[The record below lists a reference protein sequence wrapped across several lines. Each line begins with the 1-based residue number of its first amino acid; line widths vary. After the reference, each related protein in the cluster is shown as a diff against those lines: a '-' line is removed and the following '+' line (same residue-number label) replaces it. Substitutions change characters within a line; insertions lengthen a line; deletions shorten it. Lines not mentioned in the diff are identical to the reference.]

1 MFDRTRRAWG
11 ALPGPVRAPFDVIG
25 ATVRFYLDDGC
36 PTYAAAMAYYA
47 IFSVVPLGLI
57 TLSIFGIFAD
67 RQAIVDWVFTQ
78 VPLRETA
85 DVRDSVDAIVS
96 RAQQLSVASLGFG
109 IVFLLWSSSGVF
121 GAVRNG
127 LNAAAHARAERPFW
141 RGKLIDLALVVFAG
155 ALVSLS
161 VAATATARLL
171 VGRLDDGTWL
181 FVGRERALQVIGLGA
196 APVVTFV
203 MFFVLY
209 RVTPAVRP
217 AWRDTIAAA
226 ALATVLFEV
235 AKNVVA
241 LVIAQSSFTRDTAI
255 YAGVGSALA
264 FLLWMYINGS
274 ILLLGAEFGRALR
287 ARREGAG
294 LQALPPEAVA
304 AWGGQGDAATFTT
317 SKLQK

>member
-1 MFDRTRRAWG
+1 
-11 ALPGPVRAPFDVIG
+11 
-25 ATVRFYLDDGC
+25 
-36 PTYAAAMAYYA
+36 
-47 IFSVVPLGLI
+47 
-57 TLSIFGIFAD
+57 
-67 RQAIVDWVFTQ
+67 
-78 VPLRETA
+78 
-85 DVRDSVDAIVS
+85 
-96 RAQQLSVASLGFG
+96 VASLGFG

-127 LNAAAHARAERPFW
+127 LNATAHARAERPFW

-226 ALATVLFEV
+226 VLATVLFEV

-287 ARREGAG
+287 ARRERAG
-294 LQALPPEAVA
+294 MQALPPEAVA
-304 AWGGQGDAATFTT
+304 AWGGHGDAATFTT